1 MSEPATNV
9 PNAYLTD
16 EEIGALLNHLLPHQL
31 ESKGGFNNTV
41 FQSAVQSFYL
51 FTRRGPP
58 RRLSI
63 SSIIGKMCVCPDFM
77 EISVVKLHTRNL
89 GI

>member
-41 FQSAVQSFYL
+41 FQSAVSELLPFYKKGA
-51 FTRRGPP
+51 T
-58 RRLSI
+58 
-63 SSIIGKMCVCPDFM
+63 K
-77 EISVVKLHTRNL
+77 EVKHIKHNW
-89 GI
+89 